1 MSLSPTLD
9 TQDCSKR
16 ALSRNREKVQLIPSL
31 ACCRFEREV
40 KTEASWFCLH
50 INRAKLPRIWG
61 RAELGAFLVPAGH
74 ECITRTGKFKPL
86 LLFQWIERHALSPA
100 VSKEKEKKKSAC
112 SYLYTSYLC
121 LRQCSCY
128 ELVYTRGL
136 ASMAFH
142 SQISV
147 VVAFLSLTLRSVAD
161 GMLKPTLI
169 NCILYFPSKPF
180 PRKVGLASE

>member
-86 LLFQWIERHALSPA
+86 LLFQWMKGTHFPQQFQ
-100 VSKEKEKKKSAC
+100 KKKKKKSAC
-112 SYLYTSYLC
+112 SYLYISYLC
-121 LRQCSCY
+121 LWQCSCY
-128 ELVYTRGL
+128 ELLYTLGH

-161 GMLKPTLI
+161 RMLKPTLI
-169 NCILYFPSKPF
+169 NCILYFPSKLF
-180 PRKVGLASE
+180 PRKVGLASG